1 METRLK
7 AILSVI
13 FTTVMVSLSG
23 AFLYI
28 LKNGAAK
35 QYQSFNKDFD
45 VGSPLTE
52 TLYASL
58 NNWPIILIIIAVASY
73 LPLFWK
79 KRLWSGVIS
88 LMCFLG
94 LVVIAYSPI
103 LKSGSVV

>member
-1 METRLK
+1 METRTK
-7 AILSVI
+7 GIVSVI

-23 AFLYI
+23 VFLYI
-28 LKNGAAK
+28 LKNGALK
-35 QYQSFNKDFD
+35 QYQSFNKGFD
-45 VGSPLTE
+45 VGNPLTE
-52 TLYASL
+52 ALYASL

-79 KRLWSGVIS
+79 KWLWSGVIS

-94 LVVIAYSPI
+94 LVAIVYSPI